1 MPTEMEDYLFDLQGY
16 LILKQAVDTDHL
28 SEMNSVIDQWATKE
42 DAQWREKATQNDP
55 PFSISFDKVAE
66 RDTSFLKLVN
76 HPAWAEHMKR
86 YIGSQDPPSKE
97 NTEASYPRDA
107 IRTGDSPILEG
118 ATANIRGPGIATRLH
133 SGAHK
138 RRTYTQF
145 RFHNNRFRCGE
156 VNIILALNDIGPGDG
171 ATMVIPGSHK
181 SNLLHPAFKQPNFE
195 EGGSLDEM
203 EAAVEVKLDAGDA
216 VLFVDCMAH
225 GSARRVNPGLRRVLI
240 YRWGPNWK
248 VYQPPEDFLA
258 SLSEEQQTWF
268 YK

>member
-1 MPTEMEDYLFDLQGY
+1 MPTEMEDYLFDLRGY
-16 LILKQAVDTDHL
+16 LILKQAVDIDHL
-28 SEMNSVIDQWATKE
+28 SEMNAVIDRWSTEA
-42 DAQWREKATQNDP
+42 DAQWQEKSIRSDP

-66 RDTSFLKLVN
+66 KDASFLELVD

-86 YIGSQDPPSKE
+86 YIGSQDPPSQE
-97 NTEASYPRDA
+97 DAETLYPSNA
-107 IRTGDSPILEG
+107 IKTGDSPVLEG
-118 ATANIRGPGIATRLH
+118 ATADIRGPGIATRLH

-171 ATMVIPGSHK
+171 ATMVVPGSHK
-181 SNLLHPAFKQPNFE
+181 SNRLHPAFKQPNFE

-203 EAAVEVKLDAGDA
+203 EAAIGVKLNAGDA
-216 VLFVDCMAH
+216 LLFVDCMAH
-225 GSARRVNPGLRRVLI
+225 GSARRINPGVRRVLI

-258 SLSEEQQTWF
+258 SLSNERRNWF
-268 YK
+268 YR